1 MKKLIVVVV
10 CALVMAAGSALLAQ
24 GSIRLVP
31 RPAQGVTFAQP
42 WTPAGSTGADTRVI
56 GTIIDIGQSPVAHAK
71 VQLRSLVTG
80 TVQQGAESN
89 ENGEYEFNVETP
101 GTYVVEMTMVDGYVV
116 ALSNAG
122 ALARY
127 ETLRTMVQLPG
138 IWDSRLRR
146 MVIPQS
152 PTSFLGISA
161 QNSMTATTLSM
172 AVDLNIRP
180 VNSGEP
186 VSATATA
193 QQ

>member
-1 MKKLIVVVV
+1 MKKQIAVVV
-10 CALVMAAGSALLAQ
+10 CAVVVAASSVLLAQ
-24 GSIRLVP
+24 GGSIRLVP
-31 RPAQGVTFAQP
+31 RPPQGVTFAEP
-42 WTPAGSTGADTRVI
+42 WTPSGIGGDTRVI
-56 GTIIDIGQSPVAHAK
+56 GTVIDIGQAPVAHAK
-71 VQLRSLVTG
+71 IQLRSLVTG
-80 TVQQGAESN
+80 TVQQAGESN
-89 ENGEYEFNVETP
+89 ENGEYQFNVETP

-127 ETLRTMVQLPG
+127 DTLRTLVQLPG
-138 IWDSRLRR
+138 RWDSRLRR

-152 PTSFLGISA
+152 TTSFLGMSA

-186 VSATATA
+186 VSATG
-193 QQ
+193 Q